1 MVRGIEV
8 GAIWARWLEGLAGA
22 LFAARELWRAQRA
35 LVVAH
40 ENGQYIIRHGAPAPS
55 PLTRLINKVN
65 NERGPPP
72 GTILAVVPEHA
83 RAPDEVLRAARNG
96 IVALEL
102 PRHELVE
109 RGISVPAQ
117 AREFLP
123 GIVRNRI
130 ERLSPWQAE
139 QALYGFEV
147 NDGDGATLDVRVFV
161 TSRAALDHAQAQF
174 SALGLPLDRIVA
186 RSNREGAQS
195 VQLWSRLSETTSE
208 CKEQTRWR
216 IGAAIVAVFALSVV
230 LTIWAFSSAASMH
243 DESEE
248 LAARANTLQRQ
259 LQGPRASPSA
269 VAALPPAERAW
280 FIKQSAPHAVMALE
294 VLARALPDNAHLTEL
309 RLEGVTLRIAGLA
322 DDAPSLI
329 APLERTG
336 HLTGVRFVAPTTRG
350 ADGAKFKFNI
360 EAQIVP
366 RLEFPDN

>member
-1 MVRGIEV
+1 MVWGIEV
-8 GAIWARWLEGLAGA
+8 GAIWARWLEGLAGV
-22 LFAARELWRAQRA
+22 LFAAQELWRVQRA

-40 ENGQYIIRHGAPAPS
+40 ENDQYIIRHGAPAPS

-83 RAPDEVLRAARNG
+83 RAPDEVVRAACNG

-195 VQLWSRLSETTSE
+195 VQLWSRLADTTSE
-208 CKEQTRWR
+208 CKEQTRQR
-216 IGAAIVAVFALSVV
+216 IGAAIAAVFALSVV
-230 LTIWAFSSAASMH
+230 LSIWAFSSAASMQG
-243 DESEE
+243 ESEE

-269 VAALPPAERAW
+269 LAALPPTERAW
-280 FIKQSAPHAVMALE
+280 VVKQSAPHAVMALE

-309 RLEGVTLRIAGLA
+309 RLEGATLRIAGLA

-360 EAQIVP
+360 EAQVVP
-366 RLEFPDN
+366 RLEFPEN